1 MKNRT
6 EIFEKMS
13 IKKAV
18 FTLALPTV
26 LSQLVSM
33 IYNLTDTY
41 FIGQVNDP
49 FQVAAVNVSFPIF
62 FVLIVFANLFG
73 IGGGSLV
80 SRLLGKKDY
89 ENIKRVAI
97 SSLAGAAI
105 MSLIYSG
112 FVYLYF
118 DELLKIVGTSVN
130 TYQYAKDYLFWTVV
144 VGAVPSTLGM
154 VFGHLL
160 RSEGFSKQASYGIA
174 IGGVLNVI
182 LDPIFIFGFDMGVA
196 GAAIATMIAN
206 TMAMLYYIILI
217 IKLGDQTHMSFNPK
231 LISISKYIWIPV
243 LAIGIPAASASLF
256 NTIATTIINNLTAAY
271 GDYELAAMGIVKKID
286 MIPLSVTLGITQG
299 ILPLIAYNYAARNY
313 KRMRDISRYGMK
325 LVMIFSLLCV
335 AVFVLEAP
343 LLMRIFIKDATTVH
357 LGERFLRI
365 AVLAMPLMG
374 MNFVINTA
382 FQAMGKG
389 RQSLLLS
396 ISRQGLINIPLLYL
410 MDYLFGL
417 YGIIWTQLLADALT
431 FAIGFYLFTK
441 LTQKLHEEEDEYINA
456 KRLLEEATV

>member
-1 MKNRT
+1 MKNRS

-18 FTLALPTV
+18 FTLALPTI

-49 FQVAAVNVSFPIF
+49 YQVAAVNVAFPIF

-89 ENIKRVAI
+89 DNIKKVTI
-97 SSLAGAAI
+97 SSLFGAFL
-105 MSLIYSG
+105 MSLVYSIFV
-112 FVYLYF
+112 FVYF
-118 DELLKIVGTSVN
+118 DQLLGLLGTSVN
-130 TYQYAKDYLFWTVV
+130 TIGHTRDYLFWTVV
-144 VGAVPSTLGM
+144 IGAVPSTLGM

-160 RSEGFSKQASYGIA
+160 RSEGFSKQASVGIA

-182 LDPIFIFGFDMGVA
+182 LDPIFIFGFDMGVE
-196 GAAIATMIAN
+196 GAALATMIAN
-206 TMAMLYYIILI
+206 TLAMIYYVILI
-217 IKLGDQTHMSFNPK
+217 IKLGDQTHMSFDFR
-231 LISISKYIWIPV
+231 LISFRKYIWIPI
-243 LAIGIPAASASLF
+243 LAIGLPAASASLF
-256 NTIATTIINNLTAAY
+256 NVFATTIINNLTSAY

-286 MIPLSVTLGITQG
+286 MIPLHVTLGISQG
-299 ILPLIAYNYAARNY
+299 ILPLIAYNYAAKNY
-313 KRMRDISRYGMK
+313 KRMRDISKYGMK
-325 LVMIFSLLCV
+325 LVMIFSMLCV
-335 AVFVLEAP
+335 VLFVVEAP
-343 LLMRIFIKDATTVH
+343 LLVRIFIKDSTTVH

-365 AVLAMPLMG
+365 AVLAMPVMG
-374 MNFVINTA
+374 VNFVINTA

-410 MDYLFGL
+410 MDYWFGL
-417 YGIIWTQLLADALT
+417 YGIIWTQLLADLLT

-441 LTQKLHEEEDEYINA
+441 LTRRLHDEEDYYSA
-456 KRLLEEATV
+456 QLLTQEV

>member
-1 MKNRT
+1 MKNRS

-18 FTLALPTV
+18 FTLALPTI

-49 FQVAAVNVSFPIF
+49 YQVAAVNVAFPIF

-89 ENIKRVAI
+89 DNIKKVTI
-97 SSLAGAAI
+97 SSLFGAFL
-105 MSLIYSG
+105 MSLVYSIFV
-112 FVYLYF
+112 FVYF
-118 DELLKIVGTSVN
+118 DQLLGLLGTSVN
-130 TYQYAKDYLFWTVV
+130 TIGHARDYLFWTVV
-144 VGAVPSTLGM
+144 IGAVPSTLGM

-160 RSEGFSKQASYGIA
+160 RSEGFSKQASVGIA

-182 LDPIFIFGFDMGVA
+182 LDPIFIFGFDMGVE
-196 GAAIATMIAN
+196 GAALATMIAN
-206 TMAMLYYIILI
+206 TLAMIYYVILI
-217 IKLGDQTHMSFNPK
+217 IKLGDQTHMSFDFR
-231 LISISKYIWIPV
+231 LISFRKYIWIPI
-243 LAIGIPAASASLF
+243 LAIGLPAASASLF
-256 NTIATTIINNLTAAY
+256 NVFATTIINNLTSVY

-286 MIPLSVTLGITQG
+286 MIPLHVTLGISQG
-299 ILPLIAYNYAARNY
+299 ILPLIAYNYAAKNY
-313 KRMRDISRYGMK
+313 KRMRDISKYGMK
-325 LVMIFSLLCV
+325 LVMIFSMLCV
-335 AVFVLEAP
+335 VLFVVEAP
-343 LLMRIFIKDATTVH
+343 LLVRIFIKDSTTVH

-365 AVLAMPLMG
+365 AVLAMPVMG
-374 MNFVINTA
+374 VNFVINTA

-410 MDYLFGL
+410 MDYWFGL
-417 YGIIWTQLLADALT
+417 YGIIWTQLLADLLT

-441 LTQKLHEEEDEYINA
+441 LTRKLHEEEDYYNA
-456 KRLLEEATV
+456 QLLTQEV

>member
-1 MKNRT
+1 MKNRS

-18 FTLALPTV
+18 FTLALPTI

-49 FQVAAVNVSFPIF
+49 YQVAAVNVAFPIF

-89 ENIKRVAI
+89 DNIKKVTI
-97 SSLAGAAI
+97 SSLFGAFL
-105 MSLIYSG
+105 MSLVYSIFV
-112 FVYLYF
+112 FVYF
-118 DELLKIVGTSVN
+118 DQLLGLLGTSVN
-130 TYQYAKDYLFWTVV
+130 TIGHARDYLFWTVV
-144 VGAVPSTLGM
+144 IGAVPSTLGM

-160 RSEGFSKQASYGIA
+160 RSEGFSKQASVGIA
-174 IGGVLNVI
+174 IGGVLNVV
-182 LDPIFIFGFDMGVA
+182 LDPIFIFGFDMGVE
-196 GAAIATMIAN
+196 GAALATMIAN
-206 TMAMLYYIILI
+206 TLAMIYYVILI
-217 IKLGDQTHMSFNPK
+217 IKLGNQTHMSFDFR
-231 LISISKYIWIPV
+231 LISFRKYIWIPI
-243 LAIGIPAASASLF
+243 LAIGLPAASASLF
-256 NTIATTIINNLTAAY
+256 NVFATTIINNLTSAY

-286 MIPLSVTLGITQG
+286 MIPLHVTLGISQG
-299 ILPLIAYNYAARNY
+299 ILPLIAYNYAAKNY
-313 KRMRDISRYGMK
+313 KRMRDISKYGMK
-325 LVMIFSLLCV
+325 LVMIFSMLCV
-335 AVFVLEAP
+335 VLFVVEAP
-343 LLMRIFIKDATTVH
+343 LLVRIFIKDSTTVH

-365 AVLAMPLMG
+365 AVLAMPVMG
-374 MNFVINTA
+374 VNFVINTA

-410 MDYLFGL
+410 MDYWFGL
-417 YGIIWTQLLADALT
+417 YGIIWTQLLADLLT

-441 LTQKLHEEEDEYINA
+441 LTRKLHEEEDYYNA
-456 KRLLEEATV
+456 QLLTQEV

>member
-1 MKNRT
+1 MKNRS

-33 IYNLTDTY
+33 VYNLTDTY

-49 FQVAAVNVSFPIF
+49 YQVAAVNVAFPIF

-89 ENIKRVAI
+89 DNIKKVTI
-97 SSLAGAAI
+97 SSLFGAFL
-105 MSLIYSG
+105 MSLVYSIFV
-112 FVYLYF
+112 FVYF
-118 DELLKIVGTSVN
+118 DQLLGLLGTSVN
-130 TYQYAKDYLFWTVV
+130 TIGHTRDYLFWTVV
-144 VGAVPSTLGM
+144 IGAVPSTLGM

-160 RSEGFSKQASYGIA
+160 RSEGFSKQASVGIA

-182 LDPIFIFGFDMGVA
+182 LDPIFIFGFDMGVE
-196 GAAIATMIAN
+196 GAALATMIAN
-206 TMAMLYYIILI
+206 TLAMIYYVILI
-217 IKLGDQTHMSFNPK
+217 IKLGNQTHMSFDFR
-231 LISISKYIWIPV
+231 LISFRKYIWIPI
-243 LAIGIPAASASLF
+243 LAIGLPAASASLF
-256 NTIATTIINNLTAAY
+256 NVFATTIINNLTSVY

-286 MIPLSVTLGITQG
+286 MIPLYVTLGISQG
-299 ILPLIAYNYAARNY
+299 ILPLIAYNYAAKNY
-313 KRMRDISRYGMK
+313 KRMRDISKYGMK
-325 LVMIFSLLCV
+325 LVMIFSMLCV
-335 AVFVLEAP
+335 VLFVVEAP
-343 LLMRIFIKDATTVH
+343 LLVRIFIKDSTTVH

-365 AVLAMPLMG
+365 AVLAMPVMG
-374 MNFVINTA
+374 VNFVINTA

-410 MDYLFGL
+410 MDYWFGL
-417 YGIIWTQLLADALT
+417 YGIIWTQLLADLLT

-441 LTQKLHEEEDEYINA
+441 LTRKLHEEEDYYNA
-456 KRLLEEATV
+456 QLLTQEV

>member
-1 MKNRT
+1 MKNRS

-18 FTLALPTV
+18 FTLALPTI

-49 FQVAAVNVSFPIF
+49 YQVAAVNVAFPIF

-89 ENIKRVAI
+89 DNIKKVTI
-97 SSLAGAAI
+97 SSLFGAFL
-105 MSLIYSG
+105 MSLVYSIFV
-112 FVYLYF
+112 FVYF
-118 DELLKIVGTSVN
+118 DQLLGLLGTSVN
-130 TYQYAKDYLFWTVV
+130 TIGHARDYLFWTVV
-144 VGAVPSTLGM
+144 IGAVPSTLGM

-160 RSEGFSKQASYGIA
+160 RSEGFSKQASVGIA
-174 IGGVLNVI
+174 IGGVLNVV
-182 LDPIFIFGFDMGVA
+182 LDPIFIFGFDMGVE
-196 GAAIATMIAN
+196 GAALATMIAN
-206 TMAMLYYIILI
+206 TLAMIYYVILI
-217 IKLGDQTHMSFNPK
+217 IKLGNQTHMSFDFR
-231 LISISKYIWIPV
+231 LISFRKYIWIPI
-243 LAIGIPAASASLF
+243 LAIGLPAASASLF
-256 NTIATTIINNLTAAY
+256 NVFATTIINNLTSVY

-286 MIPLSVTLGITQG
+286 MIPLHVTLGISQG
-299 ILPLIAYNYAARNY
+299 ILPLIAYNYAAKNY
-313 KRMRDISRYGMK
+313 KRMRDISKYGMK
-325 LVMIFSLLCV
+325 LVMIFSMLCV
-335 AVFVLEAP
+335 VLFVVEAP
-343 LLMRIFIKDATTVH
+343 LLVRIFIKDSTTVH

-365 AVLAMPLMG
+365 AVLAMPVMG
-374 MNFVINTA
+374 VNFVINTA

-410 MDYLFGL
+410 MDYWFGL
-417 YGIIWTQLLADALT
+417 YGIIWTQLLADLLT

-441 LTQKLHEEEDEYINA
+441 LTRKLHEEEDYYNA
-456 KRLLEEATV
+456 QLLTQEV

>member
-1 MKNRT
+1 MKNRS

-18 FTLALPTV
+18 FTLALPTI

-49 FQVAAVNVSFPIF
+49 YQVAAVNVAFPIF

-89 ENIKRVAI
+89 DNIKKVTI
-97 SSLAGAAI
+97 SSLFGAFL
-105 MSLIYSG
+105 MSLVYSIFV
-112 FVYLYF
+112 FVYF
-118 DELLKIVGTSVN
+118 DQLLGLLGTSVN
-130 TYQYAKDYLFWTVV
+130 TIGHARDYLFWTVV
-144 VGAVPSTLGM
+144 IGAVPSTLGM

-160 RSEGFSKQASYGIA
+160 RSEGFSKQASVGIA

-182 LDPIFIFGFDMGVA
+182 LDPIFIFGFDMGVE
-196 GAAIATMIAN
+196 GAALATMIAN
-206 TMAMLYYIILI
+206 TLAMIYYVILI
-217 IKLGDQTHMSFNPK
+217 IKLGDQTHMSFDFR
-231 LISISKYIWIPV
+231 LISFRKYIWIPI
-243 LAIGIPAASASLF
+243 LAIGLPAASASLF
-256 NTIATTIINNLTAAY
+256 NVFATTIINNLTAAY

-286 MIPLSVTLGITQG
+286 MIPLHVTLGISQG
-299 ILPLIAYNYAARNY
+299 ILPLIAYNYAAKNY
-313 KRMRDISRYGMK
+313 KRMRDISKYGMK
-325 LVMIFSLLCV
+325 LVTIFSMLCV
-335 AVFVLEAP
+335 VLFVIEAP
-343 LLMRIFIKDATTVH
+343 FLVRIFIKDATTVH

-365 AVLAMPLMG
+365 AVLAMPVMG
-374 MNFVINTA
+374 VNFVINTA

-410 MDYLFGL
+410 MDYWFGL
-417 YGIIWTQLLADALT
+417 YGIIWTQLLADLLT

-441 LTQKLHEEEDEYINA
+441 LTRKLHEEEDYYNA
-456 KRLLEEATV
+456 QLLTQEV

>member
-1 MKNRT
+1 MKNRS

-18 FTLALPTV
+18 FTLALPTI

-49 FQVAAVNVSFPIF
+49 YQVAAVNVAFPIF
-62 FVLIVFANLFG
+62 FVLIVLANLFG

-89 ENIKRVAI
+89 ENIKKVTI
-97 SSLAGAAI
+97 SSLFGAFL
-105 MSLIYSG
+105 MSLVYSIFV
-112 FVYLYF
+112 FVYF
-118 DELLKIVGTSVN
+118 DQLLGLLGTSVN
-130 TYQYAKDYLFWTVV
+130 TIGHARDYLFWTVV
-144 VGAVPSTLGM
+144 IGAVPSTLGM

-160 RSEGFSKQASYGIA
+160 RSEGFSKQASVGIA
-174 IGGVLNVI
+174 IGGVLNVV
-182 LDPIFIFGFDMGVA
+182 LDPIFIFGFDMGVE
-196 GAAIATMIAN
+196 GAALATMIAN
-206 TMAMLYYIILI
+206 TLAMIYYVILI
-217 IKLGDQTHMSFNPK
+217 IKLGNQTHMSFDFR
-231 LISISKYIWIPV
+231 LISFRKYIWIPI
-243 LAIGIPAASASLF
+243 LAIGLPAASASLF
-256 NTIATTIINNLTAAY
+256 NVFATTIINNLTSVY

-286 MIPLSVTLGITQG
+286 MIPLYVTLGISQG
-299 ILPLIAYNYAARNY
+299 ILPLIAYNYAAKNY
-313 KRMRDISRYGMK
+313 KRMRDISKYGMK
-325 LVMIFSLLCV
+325 LVMIFSMLCV
-335 AVFVLEAP
+335 VLFVVEAP
-343 LLMRIFIKDATTVH
+343 LLVRIFIKDSTTVH

-365 AVLAMPLMG
+365 AVLAMPVMG
-374 MNFVINTA
+374 VNFVINTT

-410 MDYLFGL
+410 MDYWFGL
-417 YGIIWTQLLADALT
+417 YGIIWTQLLADLLT

-441 LTQKLHEEEDEYINA
+441 LTRKLHEEEDYYNA
-456 KRLLEEATV
+456 QLLTQEV